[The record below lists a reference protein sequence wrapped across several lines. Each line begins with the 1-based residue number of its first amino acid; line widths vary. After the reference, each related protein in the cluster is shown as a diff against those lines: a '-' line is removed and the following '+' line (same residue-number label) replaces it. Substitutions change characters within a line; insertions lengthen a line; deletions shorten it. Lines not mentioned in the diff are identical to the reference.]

1 MAKYKHLYEQ
11 TSVMLA
17 KYQDELIPQYRKII
31 EGLEADN
38 ERLRDMWAKAVSDA
52 SKADAQIPKW
62 IPVTERLPDKD
73 GKYLAFNKGIVAGS
87 GYCRVLG
94 FAKDARKIDQY
105 DFVEDWQNVWYFYD
119 SEYGYVTTNSVTHWM
134 PLPEPPKGE

>member
-1 MAKYKHLYEQ
+1 MREK
-11 TSVMLA
+11 
-17 KYQDELIPQYRKII
+17 LI
-31 EGLEADN
+31 ESLEASLKNFGNGREMRFTGGDVMPVV
-38 ERLRDMWAKAVSDA
+38 RRCLT
-52 SKADAQIPKW
+52 IPKW

>member
-62 IPVTERLPDKD
+62 IPVTERLPESEKCVLVYSKD
-73 GKYLAFNKGIVAGS
+73 GGVAEGKYNARFNEWVQF
-87 GYCRVLG
+87 R
-94 FAKDARKIDQY
+94 
-105 DFVEDWQNVWYFYD
+105 WNV
-119 SEYGYVTTNSVTHWM
+119 TKLRNVTHWM